1 MVELLGVFALV
12 AVLLVAKICSYYLY
26 VFSMWVMR
34 CLLTRPEGSSR
45 LDGERLQERSK
56 ERPSLAFWAYM
67 KKGAILF
74 ATLCILSIFLVSF
87 GYWMLLAILNA
98 RVHPDST
105 NRTTA
110 IILWLTTSIGF
121 SAVPIHT
128 LITRTRWYRKL
139 ERCEEGAYESTLA
152 QLHPKLSRIISED
165 VALYQSFDREG
176 GRKWLRKVV
185 AFAAVVFAAAI
196 VVALVYTHR

>member
-1 MVELLGVFALV
+1 
-12 AVLLVAKICSYYLY
+12 
-26 VFSMWVMR
+26 
-34 CLLTRPEGSSR
+34 
-45 LDGERLQERSK
+45 
-56 ERPSLAFWAYM
+56 
-67 KKGAILF
+67 
-74 ATLCILSIFLVSF
+74 
-87 GYWMLLAILNA
+87 MLLAILNA

-105 NRTTA
+105 DRTTA
-110 IILWLTTSIGF
+110 LILWLTTSIGL
-121 SAVPIHT
+121 SAAPIHT